1 MKKHHIY
8 IPLLFASLI
17 LSGCNDWLDVS
28 PKTEIRETTLFSD
41 EEGYRDAVSGVYIL
55 LGQTS
60 LYGLNASMYV
70 PEFLAHTWT
79 IPTESADAV
88 AYYLSLNDYGNS
100 DVEDCID
107 ELWSSYYNVI
117 AQINNIL
124 ENIEES
130 DVTFSDNQKDMIT
143 GEMYGLRAFLHL
155 DLLRLFG
162 PVPDEAGESETC
174 IPYVTEMTTD
184 VALLKSTSYSEVKA
198 AILSDLDK
206 AEQLLLDSDPYVTNA
221 EAGDDGDDSEVDLTE
236 NEIYRQL
243 HFNYWAVLGTK
254 ARYYYWI
261 GDDENAALYALKVIE
276 ATDSYGQQIFTLCDE
291 AYYSANSNANLT
303 MKMEHLFGAYN
314 SSLYDEV
321 TSEYFTCSDPLLSQL
336 EEYVAT
342 GFESSLFPDDIRNKG
357 TRYWGTSIDDNSSS
371 SSYHFY
377 KYSLK
382 GSAYGMYTVPLLRLS
397 EMYFIV
403 FECETIDNMLPYFSV
418 WRLARG
424 LDSSLD
430 NTLTTTSAVLSRLEK
445 EWRKEFFGEGQ
456 MFYFYKKHN
465 YSSFSWPTSYEVPTG
480 GYVVEKPQSQT
491 DYE

>member
-1 MKKHHIY
+1 MM
-8 IPLLFASLI
+8 AALI
-17 LSGCNDWLDVS
+17 CLTTLTGCSDWLDVS

-41 EEGYRDAVSGVYIL
+41 EEGFKDAVSGVYIL

-60 LYGLNASMYV
+60 LYGLQASMYV

-79 IPTESADAV
+79 IPTESTDAT
-88 AYYLSLNDYGNS
+88 AYYLSQADYSNS
-100 DVEDCID
+100 NVEDCID
-107 ELWSSYYNVI
+107 DLWSNFYNAI

-124 ENIEES
+124 ENLEGS
-130 DVTFSDNQKDMIT
+130 DVNFTEGQREMIK
-143 GEMYGLRAFLHL
+143 GEMLGLRAFLHL

-162 PVPDEAGESETC
+162 PVPDEASETELC

-184 VALLKSTSYSEVKA
+184 VALLKSQTYKEVKA
-198 AILSDLDK
+198 AILADLDE
-206 AEQLLLDSDPYVTNA
+206 AESLLFSSDPYVSNSA
-221 EAGDDGDDSEVDLTE
+221 AGDDGDDSPVDLSE

-254 ARYYYWI
+254 ARYYYWT
-261 GDDENAALYALKVIE
+261 GDDEKAADYALKVIE
-276 ATDSYGQQIFTLCDE
+276 ATDDYGEKIFTLCDE
-291 AYYSANSNANLT
+291 AYYTAHSNANLV

-321 TSEYFTCSDPLLSQL
+321 TTVYYSSSNPLLSQQ

-342 GFESSLFPDDIRNKG
+342 AYESSLYPDDIRNKG
-357 TRYWGTSIDDNSSS
+357 NRYWGTSADEGTST

-377 KYSLK
+377 KYTMR
-382 GSAYGMYTVPLLRLS
+382 GSYYGPYTVPLMRLS

-403 FECETIDNMLPYFSV
+403 FECESIENMTAYFSE

-430 NTLTTTSAVLSRLEK
+430 ATLTTSSAVRSRLEK

-465 YSSFSWPTSYEVPTG
+465 YATLSWPTTFEMPTG
-480 GYVVEKPQSQT
+480 AYQVEKPQSQT